1 MHLLLIHQNFPG
13 QFRDL
18 APAWL
23 ATGHQVTAI
32 GSSSERPQGPQWEQ
46 LRFLRYRFEHDQDP
60 SLAQRG
66 HAVAQVCR
74 LLQDEG
80 SQPDVVIAH
89 SAWGEALELR
99 EAWPTTPLI
108 VLPEP
113 GAIPNPLALALT
125 TH

>member
-32 GSSSERPQGPQWEQ
+32 GSSSERPQGPQWQQ

-89 SAWGEALELR
+89 SAWGGSPGVTERLAKHAADRVAGALGQ
-99 EAWPTTPLI
+99 PP
-108 VLPEP
+108 
-113 GAIPNPLALALT
+113 IPWLWL
-125 TH
+125 